1 MKLERNAAAPRR
13 ATRPPARRVDL
24 NAWTMAGLLLVLWLV
39 LALLPATRGVFLTA
53 NNLATL
59 LNQNAHILVLA
70 VGMTLVI
77 LIRGI
82 DLSVGAGVALTGMV
96 AALLQLQAGMPAW
109 VAILAALA
117 CGAAIGLWQGFWVAR
132 LGIPA
137 FVVTLAGLNVF
148 RGVALVA
155 SDARGVAPMKPDF
168 AIVTATLPVGATW
181 VVILAVLAVGLA
193 MTLRDAQRRRRFDL
207 EPTTIG
213 VLTARV
219 VGQVLIAG
227 FLLAVFGGR
236 GVPVPV
242 LVAALVVLGGVFL
255 TRRPRFGRHVYA
267 IGGNPEAAR
276 LAGIDVRRVTF
287 TVYVI
292 IGILT
297 AVAGVL
303 LAGRVNGVTPGSQGE
318 LLELDAIT
326 AVVIGGT
333 SLSGGRGSVI
343 GTMLGALVFGTLAMG
358 MNLLEVDSNWQ
369 LICKG
374 LILITAALVDV
385 LAKGKR

>member
-1 MKLERNAAAPRR
+1 M
-13 ATRPPARRVDL
+13 
-24 NAWTMAGLLLVLWLV
+24 
-39 LALLPATRGVFLTA
+39 
-53 NNLATL
+53 
-59 LNQNAHILVLA
+59 
-70 VGMTLVI
+70 
-77 LIRGI
+77 
-82 DLSVGAGVALTGMV
+82 
-96 AALLQLQAGMPAW
+96 
-109 VAILAALA
+109 
-117 CGAAIGLWQGFWVAR
+117 
-132 LGIPA
+132 
-137 FVVTLAGLNVF
+137 
-148 RGVALVA
+148 
-155 SDARGVAPMKPDF
+155 
-168 AIVTATLPVGATW
+168 
-181 VVILAVLAVGLA
+181 
-193 MTLRDAQRRRRFDL
+193 
-207 EPTTIG
+207 
-213 VLTARV
+213 
-219 VGQVLIAG
+219 LIAG

-255 TRRPRFGRHVYA
+255 TRRTRFGRHVYA